1 MAEKIKYQL
10 EFSVNASPQM
20 LYQYISVPS
29 GLAMWYADDVRS
41 SDEDVYTFVWDNS
54 EESALLLR
62 KKLDDYVRFRWQE
75 EEDESIYFEIKIRV
89 QELTKEVTL
98 VITDFAP
105 EDEVEEAK
113 RLWETQIA
121 ELKALIG
128 A

>member
-1 MAEKIKYQL
+1 
-10 EFSVNASPQM
+10 M

-29 GLAMWYADDVRS
+29 GLAMWYADDVRT